1 MIRYLRFTINYLFKL
16 IFTIILYH
24 KGYTS
29 KDDISDDTR
38 LILGNYRYD
47 NNSKNTLQFFSVQ
60 VRLKKIQICLFKLI

>member
-1 MIRYLRFTINYLFKL
+1 MFNL
-16 IFTIILYH
+16 I

-38 LILGNYRYD
+38 LLLGNYRYD

-60 VRLKKIQICLFKLI
+60 VRFSIFLVGYFNLF